1 MTDHISAASASA
13 AASIRPH
20 RAIDPL
26 PSRANPYKLTNRL
39 AQEHFQKDRSPRH
52 PDFVIS
58 EDICEVP
65 WATSFNWGSPFISG
79 SYSRARALYS
89 D

>member
-1 MTDHISAASASA
+1 MTDQISAASASA

-20 RAIDPL
+20 RAIDPP
-26 PSRANPYKLTNRL
+26 PSRANPYKFTNRL

-65 WATSFNWGSPFISG
+65 WAFNWGLPFISG